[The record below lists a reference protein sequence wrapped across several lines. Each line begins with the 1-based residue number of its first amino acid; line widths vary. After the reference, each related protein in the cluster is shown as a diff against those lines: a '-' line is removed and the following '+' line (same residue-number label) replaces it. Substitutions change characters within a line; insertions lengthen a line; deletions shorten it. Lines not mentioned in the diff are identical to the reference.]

1 MGMPKGFADW
11 LAALESAA
19 VQAGDDIPI
28 IQNGVTKHAPAG
40 QANGLATLDADGK
53 LAQPRRVLGLTMAN
67 ISQTDT
73 TERYDA
79 APVIGQITLPAGPA
93 RSILITGAG
102 MVRAMDTADTAIRG
116 RLVWSTDGGNNWSS
130 IYVMPMHT
138 NLASGQIIS
147 YSFGAVF
154 RGLAANVEYILGLQ
168 VGNASTSGPTV
179 RTYASPSTSLL
190 VMEADY

>member
-1 MGMPKGFADW
+1 MAIKFVDW
-11 LAALESAA
+11 LKGLSNHAAKGLLVPVVDASGNTEYRTT
-19 VQAGDDIPI
+19 AG
-28 IQNGVTKHAPAG
+28 GAG
-40 QANGLATLDADGK
+40 GLATLDANGK
-53 LAQPRRVLGLTMAN
+53 LDQPRRVLGMTMAN
-67 ISQTDT
+67 ISQTET

-102 MVRAMDTADTAIRG
+102 MIRAVDTADTAIRG
-116 RLVWSTDGGNNWSS
+116 QLVWSTDGGNNWSS
-130 IYVMPMHT
+130 ICVMPMHT

-154 RGLAANVEYILGLQ
+154 RDLAANVEYILGLQ